1 MRVDLKIV
9 GLASVALL
17 GKISSPAASLGASE
31 MNVDQ
36 FNGSAILP
44 KNVGCV
50 ASLPSCLDKLKSTI
64 CKHLD
69 ILICVVLP
77 ADYDA

>member
-1 MRVDLKIV
+1 
-9 GLASVALL
+9 
-17 GKISSPAASLGASE
+17 

-69 ILICVVLP
+69 IFICVVLP